1 MLNKTNWEQTK
12 QRWNAYWHRN
22 LTGLPLMC
30 IVAEKPN
37 AVDPERS
44 AFLKARDMYDKYR
57 DAARIAERYRYWAET
72 HAFLADSFPNVSL
85 DFGPGSMA
93 AYLGSEITFSPGTV
107 WFSECVEEWDGYPAL
122 KFDPENKWYR
132 EHIQLFRDVR
142 KLAGDDYY
150 LAIPDIMENIDVLA
164 SLRGAQNTIF
174 DMMDEP
180 EEVEERIRQVQA
192 LYYRYYDSFYEIA
205 AREENGAKASCYTV
219 FQIWGT
225 GKTVKLQCDFSAMMS
240 PKQFRHFIQ
249 PALAEQAK
257 HADHVLYHLDGPDAI
272 KHLPALMEIGEIDA
286 LQWTSGSYNPD
297 GTHEMWFDIY
307 DCARRAGKNLWVQVY
322 NGAVEDWIQR
332 IDTLVSRYG
341 SNALFLYFPPMRM
354 ESAEKLLAHA
364 ENHWKDVEG
373 TFH

>member
-12 QRWNAYWHRN
+12 QRWNAYWNRS

-122 KFDPENKWYR
+122 QFDPENKWYR

-142 KLAGDDYY
+142 RLAGDDYY

-164 SLRGAQNTIF
+164 AR
-174 DMMDEP
+174 
-180 EEVEERIRQVQA
+180 RIR
-192 LYYRYYDSFYEIA
+192 
-205 AREENGAKASCYTV
+205 
-219 FQIWGT
+219 
-225 GKTVKLQCDFSAMMS
+225 FS
-240 PKQFRHFIQ
+240 
-249 PALAEQAK
+249 
-257 HADHVLYHLDGPDAI
+257 
-272 KHLPALMEIGEIDA
+272 
-286 LQWTSGSYNPD
+286 T
-297 GTHEMWFDIY
+297 
-307 DCARRAGKNLWVQVY
+307 
-322 NGAVEDWIQR
+322 
-332 IDTLVSRYG
+332 
-341 SNALFLYFPPMRM
+341 
-354 ESAEKLLAHA
+354 
-364 ENHWKDVEG
+364 
-373 TFH
+373 

>member
-12 QRWNAYWHRN
+12 QRWNAYWNRS

-122 KFDPENKWYR
+122 QFDPENKWYR

-142 KLAGDDYY
+142 RLAGDDYY

-341 SNALFLYFPPMRM
+341 SNALFLYFPPH
-354 ESAEKLLAHA
+354 AHGERREA
-364 ENHWKDVEG
+364 PCAR
-373 TFH
+373 